1 VLLIHGFASTAHVNW
16 VFPGWVK
23 TLDQAGYRV
32 IALDNRGH
40 GESDKP
46 HDPEAYHPET
56 MAADAA
62 GLLDSL
68 NIGSAHVM
76 GYSMGARISA
86 FLTLPG
92 LTWFARWCLAG
103 LEWAWSTGS
112 GTGIRLPMRCWRRSL
127 DDVTRRARPNVPCL
141 RRADQERP
149 TGAGCLHPH
158 LADAGEPRRIW
169 PADRAGAGRRGH
181 AVTTSPD
188 RPKAWR
194 N

>member
-40 GESDKP
+40 GQSDKP

-68 NIGSAHVM
+68 NWNRACHRLFDGCADIG
-76 GYSMGARISA
+76 I
-86 FLTLPG
+86 PG
-92 LTWFARWCLAG
+92 NCAA
-103 LEWAWSTGS
+103 
-112 GTGIRLPMRCWRRSL
+112 
-127 DDVTRRARPNVPCL
+127 
-141 RRADQERP
+141 
-149 TGAGCLHPH
+149 
-158 LADAGEPRRIW
+158 
-169 PADRAGAGRRGH
+169 
-181 AVTTSPD
+181 
-188 RPKAWR
+188 
-194 N
+194 

>member
-56 MAADAA
+56 MAGDAA

-68 NIGSAHVM
+68 NREQRM
-76 GYSMGARISA
+76 
-86 FLTLPG
+86 
-92 LTWFARWCLAG
+92 
-103 LEWAWSTGS
+103 
-112 GTGIRLPMRCWRRSL
+112 
-127 DDVTRRARPNVPCL
+127 
-141 RRADQERP
+141 
-149 TGAGCLHPH
+149 
-158 LADAGEPRRIW
+158 
-169 PADRAGAGRRGH
+169 
-181 AVTTSPD
+181 
-188 RPKAWR
+188 
-194 N
+194 